1 MFLIIVLFG
10 LLALGLAFVMYLQG
24 DVTQNMPVKA
34 PPAAI
39 VAPAAPV
46 AATPE
51 PVQAPLATPDSTTS
65 TASSSAANPTQPD
78 STDGLSAALKEAE
91 AALTKAAEDGKKAEP
106 SPQP

>member
-10 LLALGLAFVMYLQG
+10 LLALGLAFVMYL
-24 DVTQNMPVKA
+24 
-34 PPAAI
+34 
-39 VAPAAPV
+39 PAAPV

-78 STDGLSAALKEAE
+78 STDALSAALKEAE